1 MGDEKNL
8 QLRNVLTDIS
18 GHFVIKSYQR
28 GYRWKTEN
36 VRRLLFDI
44 LQHDEDKTYCLQ
56 PIVIKD
62 NHIDGSYEL
71 IDGQQRLTTLYILL
85 CFLSKKKQEVN
96 IKFTLEYEIRK
107 DSEQFLSDISRLNWD
122 NSQELAILEE
132 KAKDNIDFHYMMNT
146 AKTIATWFDEQ
157 KKHRNN
163 DFLVD
168 DFVDRL
174 RKHEPKRRYESPSL
188 GTCVIWYNAGNEDSK
203 TLFRNL
209 NDGKISLSNAELVK
223 ALFLKDDAETE
234 EGAEKTRLAREW
246 DEISYALLDEDFWAF
261 ITNKPKGDYSTPID
275 FLLELYGQI
284 NGYSIDKEGDKY
296 ALFFWFSSLLENVD
310 NDVTVK
316 QIWEGIRLIYLKLH
330 SWYRNNVLFNKI
342 GYLVCCE
349 EKDKETTLAHLLE
362 FSMSNTKD
370 KLSEEINRMISQS
383 INIPGGRSY
392 RDLSYIDNGR
402 SKETR
407 DTILLNRIL
416 LIFNVL
422 SMEHGENSADRFN
435 FKDYKKESWTL
446 EHIHAQHS
454 NLPNKQEDQIDW
466 IRRMHNDLEDMLK
479 EQSHDFKDE
488 KLVNDMA
495 NLLEGKSIT
504 TDEFRDIYNR
514 VFSDFTSKDT
524 DNELIHHI
532 GNLALLSDKINSSI
546 SNYIFDTKRRI
557 IIDHEKKGR
566 FIPICTR
573 NVFLKYYSESSNI
586 NLHFWTIEDQKSYR
600 ATIEE
605 KLQKYTK
612 GVNGWTME

>member
-1 MGDEKNL
+1 
-8 QLRNVLTDIS
+8 
-18 GHFVIKSYQR
+18 
-28 GYRWKTEN
+28 
-36 VRRLLFDI
+36 
-44 LQHDEDKTYCLQ
+44 
-56 PIVIKD
+56 
-62 NHIDGSYEL
+62 
-71 IDGQQRLTTLYILL
+71 
-85 CFLSKKKQEVN
+85 
-96 IKFTLEYEIRK
+96 
-107 DSEQFLSDISRLNWD
+107 
-122 NSQELAILEE
+122 
-132 KAKDNIDFHYMMNT
+132 
-146 AKTIATWFDEQ
+146 
-157 KKHRNN
+157 
-163 DFLVD
+163 
-168 DFVDRL
+168 
-174 RKHEPKRRYESPSL
+174 
-188 GTCVIWYNAGNEDSK
+188 
-203 TLFRNL
+203 
-209 NDGKISLSNAELVK
+209 
-223 ALFLKDDAETE
+223 
-234 EGAEKTRLAREW
+234 
-246 DEISYALLDEDFWAF
+246 
-261 ITNKPKGDYSTPID
+261 
-275 FLLELYGQI
+275 
-284 NGYSIDKEGDKY
+284 
-296 ALFFWFSSLLENVD
+296 
-310 NDVTVK
+310 
-316 QIWEGIRLIYLKLH
+316 
-330 SWYRNNVLFNKI
+330 
-342 GYLVCCE
+342 
-349 EKDKETTLAHLLE
+349 
-362 FSMSNTKD
+362 
-370 KLSEEINRMISQS
+370 MISQS

-504 TDEFRDIYNR
+504 TDEFIDIYNR